1 MQATRADCS
10 IIVIQSGTYECIGI
24 RDRATQTLYI
34 SDLIEP
40 HACEEPSY
48 GKLHVGIYIAAVKD
62 AIDRAKQNAA
72 RSADDPNGS
81 GLSDDIDH
89 KDEGG
94 SKGPRDG
101 GRKRGKKGGK
111 KGNKPTEGSS
121 TMFIAVDILAKVCFI
136 QCFIQC
142 ISLAVHDRELW
153 KWKAAVGPS
162 WCTSNMAY
170 TIHPLPPRLFVAVQM
185 DKPLFPSLHGK
196 PFEIINSKNVSPS
209 FSNP

>member
-1 MQATRADCS
+1 
-10 IIVIQSGTYECIGI
+10 V
-24 RDRATQTLYI
+24 
-34 SDLIEP
+34 
-40 HACEEPSY
+40 EPSY

-72 RSADDPNGS
+72 RSGDDPNSS
-81 GLSDDIDH
+81 GPSDDIDH

-101 GRKRGKKGGK
+101 GRKGGKKGGKKDGK

-121 TMFIAVDILAKVCFI
+121 TMFMAVDIVLAKVCFI

-153 KWKAAVGPS
+153 KLQGADGPS

-196 PFEIINSKNVSPS
+196 PFETINSKNVSPS